1 VLRRSFAKWIVHEDS
16 RLFARFVAVGVLNTL
31 FGYTCFAVFVRIGLD
46 ESLALLGAT
55 VLGIA
60 FNFKST
66 GALVFRSH
74 DNRLILR
81 FVLIYGVC
89 YGVNLALLKLL
100 KLTGWPAY
108 VNGALS
114 MPPVALLSFI
124 LMKRYVFPRQITTGT
139 YVR

>member
-1 VLRRSFAKWIVHEDS
+1 VFRRSFAQWTAHEDL
-16 RLFARFVAVGVLNTL
+16 RLFARFIVVGVLNTL

-55 VLGIA
+55 FLGIA

-66 GALVFRSH
+66 GAIVFGSH

-81 FVLIYGVC
+81 FVLVYAVC

-100 KLTGWPAY
+100 RLTGWPAY
-108 VNGALS
+108 LSGALS
-114 MPPVALLSFI
+114 MPPVAVLSFI
-124 LMKRYVFPRQITTGT
+124 LMKRYVFPRRIATGAH
-139 YVR
+139 VR